1 MIRFGLISFAH
12 MHADSYAWVLRQIEE
27 DDGPARLVAAS
38 DDNAQRLKEKSS
50 QFKIEN
56 IFSDYRDLLANAEVD
71 AVIIS
76 SENARHEEHV
86 LAAINAGKHII
97 CEKPITVSSSSIAR
111 IEAAFN
117 QSKQRIFFQTA
128 FPMRYDATVA
138 EAKKTLDA
146 GTLGAVKAIAATNH
160 GTFPGGWFAD
170 PLQSGGG
177 AVMDHTVHVA
187 DLIRFLTD
195 DEFASVRAFKGENLH
210 SNISVEDNA
219 MLYARLKRS
228 NIPVSIDCSWSRM
241 QGWPIW
247 GDVKLELTCE
257 QGVLK
262 IDCFNPHLDLVS
274 DGKFSWHGMSEDLNK
289 KMILGFCRSV
299 SENCQPTPSFRDG
312 AAAAALAFAAY
323 ESLADGETVGVCA
336 IQQ

>member
-27 DDGPARLVAAS
+27 DGGEARLVAAF
-38 DDNAQRLKEKSS
+38 DDNFERLELKSR

-56 IFSDYRDLLANAEVD
+56 VFQDCNQLLSRADLD

-86 LAAINAGKHII
+86 LAAIKAGKHMI
-97 CEKPITVSSSSIAR
+97 CEKPITVSNQSIER
-111 IEAAFN
+111 LQSAFS

-138 EAKKTLDA
+138 EAKRTLDA
-146 GTLGAVKAIAATNH
+146 GTLGAIKAISATNH
-160 GTFPGGWFAD
+160 GTYPGGWFAD

-187 DLIRFLTD
+187 DLIRFFTN
-195 DEFASVRAFKGENLH
+195 DEFASVRAFRGDNLH
-210 SNISVEDNA
+210 PNISVEDNA
-219 MLYARLKRS
+219 LLYARLKRS

-247 GDVKLELTCE
+247 GDVKLELVCE

-274 DGKFSWHGMSEDLNK
+274 DGRFSWHGMSEDLNK
-289 KMILGFCRSV
+289 KMILGFCRAV
-299 SENCQPTPSFRDG
+299 SESCEPTASFSDG
-312 AAAAALAFAAY
+312 AAAAAVAFAAY
-323 ESLADGETVGVCA
+323 KSLENGETASVCA
-336 IQQ
+336 IEQ